1 MNTPTILIV
10 DDEEVNVKLIKGI
23 LASENYNLISALSG
37 SEALSMLAPNRPD
50 LILLDVMMPEM
61 DGFETC
67 RKIKKN
73 KNTKIIPVLMVTAL
87 SEKEHRLR
95 ALGCGADDFLSKPVD
110 RTELKIRVKS
120 LLRIKEYH
128 NELIERYE
136 EIEKKNIQL
145 QELEEFKDGLLHMI
159 VHDLKNP
166 LFAIS
171 GNIELLLLDKE
182 NFNETQSVAAE
193 NCLSSCQ
200 NLKEM
205 VQQLLDINKLENKKL
220 RLNKEMTDLAPL
232 IDDTLNQLLKRAEE
246 KQISI
251 NFVNVNGISTI
262 PIDNRLIRRVISNL
276 VDNGIRHTPKGG
288 QIEVTSELENSKNNL
303 CVSVRDTG
311 SGLDPA
317 FHQKIFN
324 KFEQVDLK
332 NRGISAGTAGLGLT
346 FCKLAVESHGG
357 QIWVES
363 GGEGKG
369 STFRFTIPYEYKR
382 LYRQFV

>member
-1 MNTPTILIV
+1 MDRPTILIV
-10 DDEEVNVKLIKGI
+10 DDEEVNVKLIKSI
-23 LASENYNLISALSG
+23 LAPENYNLISALSG
-37 SEALSMLAPNRPD
+37 SEALSMLTPNHPD

-67 RKIKKN
+67 RRIKLN

-87 SEKEHRLR
+87 NEIEDRLK
-95 ALGCGADDFLSKPVD
+95 ALDCGADDFLSKPVD
-110 RTELKIRVKS
+110 KIELRIRVKS

-128 NELIERYE
+128 DELIERYE
-136 EIEKKNIQL
+136 EIEKKNVQL

-182 NFNETQSVAAE
+182 NFSETQSVAAA

-200 NLKEM
+200 DLKEM
-205 VQQLLDINKLENKKL
+205 VQQLLEINKLENKKL
-220 RLNKEMTDLAPL
+220 QLNKETTALVPL
-232 IDDTLNQLLKRAEE
+232 IDETLNQLLKRAEE

-251 NFVNVNGISTI
+251 NFVNANGISTI
-262 PIDNRLIRRVISNL
+262 PIDSHLIRRVISNL

-288 QIEVTSELENSKNNL
+288 RIEVTSELEQSKNDL

-311 SGLDPA
+311 TGLDPA
-317 FHQKIFN
+317 HHHKIFN
-324 KFEQVDLK
+324 KFEQVKLK
-332 NRGISAGTAGLGLT
+332 SRGVSIGTAGLGLA
-346 FCKLAVESHGG
+346 FCKLAVEAHGG
-357 QIWVES
+357 NIWVES
-363 GGEGKG
+363 EGEGKG
-369 STFRFTIPYEYKR
+369 STFRFTIPYK
-382 LYRQFV
+382 

>member
-1 MNTPTILIV
+1 MDRPTVFIV

-37 SEALSMLAPNRPD
+37 SEALSMLTSNRPD

-67 RKIKKN
+67 RKIKQN
-73 KNTKIIPVLMVTAL
+73 KNTKIIPILMVTAL
-87 SEKEHRLR
+87 SEKEHRLK
-95 ALGCGADDFLSKPVD
+95 ALNCGADDFLSKPVD
-110 RTELKIRVKS
+110 KTELKIRVKS

-136 EIEKKNIQL
+136 EIEKKNVQL

-182 NFNETQSVAAE
+182 NFSETQNIAAE

-200 NLKEM
+200 NLTEM

-220 RLNKEMTDLAPL
+220 QLKKEMTDLVPL
-232 IDDTLNQLLKRAEE
+232 IDEILNQLLKRAEE

-251 NFVNVNGISTI
+251 NFVNANGISTI
-262 PIDNRLIRRVISNL
+262 PIDSRLITRVISNL

-288 QIEVTSELENSKNNL
+288 RIEVASELEKRKNNL

-311 SGLDPA
+311 TGLDPA
-317 FHQKIFN
+317 YHHKIFN
-324 KFEQVDLK
+324 KFEQVDLR
-332 NRGISAGTAGLGLT
+332 NQGVSIGTAGLGLA
-346 FCKLAVESHGG
+346 FCKLAVEAHGG
-357 QIWVES
+357 EIWVES
-363 GGEGKG
+363 EGEGKG
-369 STFRFTIPYEYKR
+369 STFRFTIPYE
-382 LYRQFV
+382 

>member
-1 MNTPTILIV
+1 MDRPTILIV
-10 DDEEVNVKLIKGI
+10 DDEEINVKLVKGI
-23 LASENYNLISALSG
+23 LASENYNLIDALSG

-67 RKIKKN
+67 RKIKQN
-73 KNTKIIPVLMVTAL
+73 TNTKIIPVLMITAL
-87 SEKEHRLR
+87 SEKEHRLK
-95 ALGCGADDFLSKPVD
+95 ALDCGADDFLSKPVD
-110 RTELKIRVKS
+110 KTELKIRVKS

-136 EIEKKNIQL
+136 EIEKKNTQL

-182 NFNETQSVAAE
+182 NFSKTQNIAAE
-193 NCLSSCQ
+193 NCLLSCQ

-220 RLNKEMTDLAPL
+220 QLEKEMTDLAPL
-232 IDDTLNQLLKRAEE
+232 IDETLNQLLKRAEE

-251 NFVNVNGISTI
+251 NFVNANGISTI
-262 PIDNRLIRRVISNL
+262 PIDSRLIRRVITNL

-288 QIEVTSELENSKNNL
+288 RIEVASELEKNKNDL
-303 CVSVRDTG
+303 CISVRDTG
-311 SGLDPA
+311 TGLDPA

-324 KFEQVDLK
+324 KFEQVDL
-332 NRGISAGTAGLGLT
+332 RHQGVSIGTAGLGLA
-346 FCKLAVESHGG
+346 FCKLAVEAHGG

-363 GGEGKG
+363 EGEGRG
-369 STFRFTIPYEYKR
+369 STFRFTIPYE
-382 LYRQFV
+382 

>member
-1 MNTPTILIV
+1 MDRPTILIV
-10 DDEEVNVKLIKGI
+10 DDEEINVKLVKGI

-67 RKIKKN
+67 SKIKQN

-87 SEKEHRLR
+87 SEQEHRLK
-95 ALGCGADDFLSKPVD
+95 ALECGADDFLSKPVD
-110 RTELKIRVKS
+110 KTELKIRVKS

-128 NELIERYE
+128 NELVERYE

-182 NFNETQSVAAE
+182 NFNETQNIAAK

-220 RLNKEMTDLAPL
+220 QLEKEMTDLAPL
-232 IDDTLNQLLKRAEE
+232 IDETLNQLLKKAEE

-251 NFVNVNGISTI
+251 NFINANGISTI
-262 PIDNRLIRRVISNL
+262 SIDSRLIRRVITNL

-288 QIEVTSELENSKNNL
+288 RIEVASDLEKNKNDL
-303 CVSVRDTG
+303 CISVKDTG
-311 SGLDPA
+311 TGLDPA

-324 KFEQVDLK
+324 KFEQVDLR
-332 NRGISAGTAGLGLT
+332 NQGISIGTAGLGLA
-346 FCKLAVESHGG
+346 FCKLAVEAHGG
-357 QIWVES
+357 EIWVES
-363 GGEGKG
+363 EGKGRG
-369 STFRFTIPYEYKR
+369 STFRFTIPY
-382 LYRQFV
+382 V